1 MYPVVMVSRDV
12 THNNLHII
20 TDSSPNNN
28 NLVLTYT
35 KYRNLRNRCMYSE
48 TSQEKNNC
56 TDAHSIE
63 ELEEWKERHE
73 YRMMKM
79 KKAKDQKLYSFM
91 DELLTKYNFSTS
103 EMSVVSYSELEILT
117 IVCLPSTRE

>member
-1 MYPVVMVSRDV
+1 
-12 THNNLHII
+12 
-20 TDSSPNNN
+20 
-28 NLVLTYT
+28 
-35 KYRNLRNRCMYSE
+35 MYSE

-103 EMSVVSYSELEILT
+103 EMSVVSYLQFDYLLE
-117 IVCLPSTRE
+117 